1 MLKQCRPLLD
11 HLEFMICKTLSTAVL
26 FILFVARPA
35 SAGSVP
41 SDTEV
46 ITATVN
52 GFHDALRRGDAKAAM
67 ELLDPDAVILESGS
81 AETRAEYE
89 SHHLAED
96 IQFAQ
101 AVHSNRS
108 DVRVRMEA
116 HTAWL
121 TSRSKAEGS
130 FEGKPINSV
139 GVELVVLNKT
149 SGGWRIRAIHWSSH
163 KVKTA
168 E

>member
-1 MLKQCRPLLD
+1 
-11 HLEFMICKTLSTAVL
+11 MICKTLSIAS
-26 FILFVARPA
+26 LFVMFIVT
-35 SAGSVP
+35 SVGADSVS
-41 SDTEV
+41 SDAEA
-46 ITATVN
+46 ITAAVN
-52 GFHDALRRGDAKAAM
+52 GFHDALRRGDTKAAM
-67 ELLDPDAVILESGS
+67 ELLAPDAVILESGS

-89 SHHLAED
+89 SHHLLED

-101 AVHSNRS
+101 AVHSIRS
-108 DVRVRMEA
+108 DVRVQIEA
-116 HTAWL
+116 NTAWL

-149 SGGWRIRAIHWSSH
+149 AKGWRIRAIHWSSH

-168 E
+168 

>member
-1 MLKQCRPLLD
+1 
-11 HLEFMICKTLSTAVL
+11 MICKTFSIAFLFVL
-26 FILFVARPA
+26 FVVR
-35 SAGSVP
+35 SVGAGSVP
-41 SDTEV
+41 SDAEA
-46 ITATVN
+46 ITAAVDR
-52 GFHDALRRGDAKAAM
+52 FHDALRRGDAKTAM
-67 ELLDPDAVILESGS
+67 ELLAPDAVILESGS

-89 SHHLAED
+89 SHHLPED
-96 IQFAQ
+96 IQFAH

-108 DVRVRMEA
+108 DVRVQIEA
-116 HTAWL
+116 NTAWL

-149 SGGWRIRAIHWSSH
+149 AEGWRIRAIHWSSH